1 MVIFV
6 IMTIE
11 VILMS
16 IIKDGIIGHAIGD
29 AMGVPIEFESR
40 SRLLENPITEMT
52 GGGTHGQ
59 PKGYFSDED
68 RKSVV

>member
-1 MVIFV
+1 
-6 IMTIE
+6 
-11 VILMS
+11 MS

-52 GGGTHGQ
+52 GVELTDNQKVIFQMIHLW
-59 PKGYFSDED
+59 
-68 RKSVV
+68 R